1 MIEQLTRGRTAP
13 TPAMPAIEGLEIEPF
28 LHFGADRVY
37 NTMTDRQL
45 AAGEPGFAELIALR
59 SGRQSPT
66 TLAPGIVATLFA
78 AGWLVESK
86 PDLDGRFHLK
96 YASIEAS
103 TVCNQACYFCPVSVE
118 RREDHVMTMEFYE
131 RVVAQIAVHRATIEG
146 VSMIHYNEPTADTFF
161 IDRVRMLKRYGLPPA
176 VLTNAT
182 GLTPPRVDAILEM
195 GGLGYLS
202 VNLSTLERQRYDRD
216 RGGDHLPLV
225 LRNLDYLKDKPLAP
239 KMDMAVL
246 GRGDALHRRDFEEIR
261 SRFEGSRF
269 NVLFYEVMD
278 RAGAVPIGLHP
289 TGDPARRLCGCEQTG
304 SRPVQWVHVTPS
316 GQVVLC
322 CQDYHEQYAVGD
334 LHTESLEDIL
344 RGPRVRLLRRWV
356 YGLEDAPADFI
367 CRRCIYALT
376 DPPYPS

>member
-1 MIEQLTRGRTAP
+1 VIEQLSRHSATA
-13 TPAMPAIEGLEIEPF
+13 TPAAERLQVEPF
-28 LHFGADRVY
+28 LHFGIDRIY
-37 NTMTDRQL
+37 NTMTDRHL
-45 AAGEPGFAELIALR
+45 AEGEPGFSALVDLR
-59 SGRQSPT
+59 AGRAAAAD
-66 TLAPGIVATLFA
+66 LEAPLRAALFA
-78 AGWLVESK
+78 QGWLVETAA
-86 PDLDGRFHLK
+86 DLSSRYKLK

-118 RREDHVMTMEFYE
+118 RRHDHVMTMEFYE
-131 RVVAQIAVHRATIEG
+131 QVVAQIAVHRDSIEG

-161 IDRVRMLKRYGLPPA
+161 VERVRMLKRYGLPPA

-182 GLTPPRVDAILEM
+182 GLTPQRVDAILEM

-202 VNLSTLERQRYDRD
+202 VNLSTLERERYDHD

-239 KMDMAVL
+239 AMDMAVL
-246 GRGDALHRRDFEEIR
+246 GRGDEIHRRDFAEIR
-261 SRFEGSRF
+261 ERFAGSRF
-269 NVLFYEVMD
+269 NVIFYEVMD

-289 TGDPARRLCGCEQTG
+289 TGIGGRLCGCEQTG

-334 LHTESLEDIL
+334 LHQESLEDIL
-344 RGPRVRLLRRWV
+344 RGPRLALLRRWV
-356 YGLEDAPADFI
+356 YGMEEAPADFI
-367 CRRCIYALT
+367 CRRCIYALI
-376 DPPYPS
+376 DPNASS

>member
-1 MIEQLTRGRTAP
+1 MIEQLSRHSAST
-13 TPAMPAIEGLEIEPF
+13 TPAAERLQVEPF
-28 LHFGADRVY
+28 LHFGVDRIY
-37 NTMTDRQL
+37 NTMTDRHL
-45 AAGEPGFAELIALR
+45 AESEPGFSALVDLR
-59 SGRQSPT
+59 AGRAT
-66 TLAPGIVATLFA
+66 ATDLDAPLRAALFA
-78 AGWLVESK
+78 QGWLVETAA
-86 PDLDGRFHLK
+86 DLSARYKLK

-118 RREDHVMTMEFYE
+118 RRHDHVMTMEFYE
-131 RVVAQIAVHRATIEG
+131 QVVAQIAVHRDSIEG

-161 IDRVRMLKRYGLPPA
+161 VERVRMLKRYGLPPA

-182 GLTPPRVDAILEM
+182 GLTPQRVDAILEM

-202 VNLSTLERQRYDRD
+202 VNLSTLERERYDRD

-239 KMDMAVL
+239 SMDMAVL
-246 GRGDALHRRDFEEIR
+246 GRGDAIHRRDFEEIR
-261 SRFEGSRF
+261 ERFAGSRF
-269 NVLFYEVMD
+269 NVIFYEVMD

-289 TGDPARRLCGCEQTG
+289 TGIGGRLCGCEQTG

-334 LHTESLEDIL
+334 LHQESLEEIL
-344 RGPRVRLLRRWV
+344 RGPRLALLRRWV
-356 YGLEDAPADFI
+356 YGMEEAPADFI
-367 CRRCIYALT
+367 CRRCIYALI
-376 DPPYPS
+376 DPNASS